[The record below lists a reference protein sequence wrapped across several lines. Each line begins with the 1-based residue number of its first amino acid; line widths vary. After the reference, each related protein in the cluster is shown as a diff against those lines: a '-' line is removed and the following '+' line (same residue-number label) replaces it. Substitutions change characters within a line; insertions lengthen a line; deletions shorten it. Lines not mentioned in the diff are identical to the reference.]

1 MKKRIILPGLIL
13 LPVLLLTAQDH
24 VVISEIVLQP
34 SNAEYI
40 KLYNPTD
47 NAIDLSNYYLTDGTD
62 PSNQKYYHN
71 LPTGTNFWS
80 GSGSDFIVR
89 FPPGYSIEAQSE
101 IIIAATTTAASST
114 ATRPPRGRARRW
126 PPTATSSSAAPSSRR
141 CSRS

>member
-1 MKKRIILPGLIL
+1 MKKRIVLPGLIL

-47 NAIDLSNYYLTDGTD
+47 NAVDLSNYYLTDGTD

-89 FPPGYSIEAQSE
+89 FPPGYSIEEQSE
-101 IIIAATTTAASST
+101 IIIAATTTANTHEGKMIAN
-114 ATRPPRGRARRW
+114 RI
-126 PPTATSSSAAPSSRR
+126 RR
-141 CSRS
+141 CSMSITVISSRIAT